1 MNEIFLFDEST
12 VSHDI
17 KIFFS
22 EFTNFK
28 LCDSITDT
36 TAH

>member
-1 MNEIFLFDEST
+1 MNEIFLFDKST
-12 VSHDI
+12 VTHDI
-17 KIFFS
+17 KIFLC

-28 LCDSITDT
+28 ICDIITDT